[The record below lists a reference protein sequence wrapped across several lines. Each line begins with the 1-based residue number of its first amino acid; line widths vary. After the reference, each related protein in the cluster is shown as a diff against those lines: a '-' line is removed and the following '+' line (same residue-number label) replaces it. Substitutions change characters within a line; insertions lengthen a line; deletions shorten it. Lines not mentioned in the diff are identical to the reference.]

1 MPKSGLYFVFAKD
14 DGTPADYPADN
25 SMRRAMLKAWE
36 GGELR
41 SAGMLLPL
49 DEIDNFPL
57 NAEDMTI

>member
-1 MPKSGLYFVFAKD
+1 
-14 DGTPADYPADN
+14 
-25 SMRRAMLKAWE
+25 MRRAMLKAWE
-36 GGELR
+36 GAELR